1 MMKAF
6 TLGVLSMMLCVVAP
20 IPAASQEDPEAA
32 QQGAAVTP
40 RDMLSGDQVREL
52 LQGNTEIGEGMKD
65 EEQTGRG
72 WTAYFAPDGTARRQT
87 TKGGEK
93 AVGTWFIDAEGRACF
108 QWEGKEEPKCDL
120 IAREG
125 DSYLRVRDGQVRAR
139 IKIQKGNPG
148 KL

>member
-20 IPAASQEDPEAA
+20 SPATSQEDPEAA
-32 QQGAAVTP
+32 QPGAAVTP

-52 LQGNTEIGEGMKD
+52 LQGNTEIGEGLKD
-65 EEQTGRG
+65 EEQTGRH

-93 AVGTWFIDAEGRACF
+93 AIGTWFIDAEGRACF

-125 DSYLRVRDGQVRAR
+125 DSYLRIRDGQVRAR

-148 KL
+148 NL

>member
-6 TLGVLSMMLCVVAP
+6 TLGVLSMMLCLVTP
-20 IPAASQEDPEAA
+20 IPAAAQEDPEAA
-32 QQGAAVTP
+32 QQDTAATP
-40 RDMLSGDQVREL
+40 RDFLSGDQVREL

-65 EEQTGRG
+65 EEQTGRR

-125 DSYLRVRDGQVRAR
+125 DSYLRIRDGQVRAR

-148 KL
+148 NL